1 MSLRLPSK
9 CSFTFCKL
17 RFFRLRKPKTTSF
30 YSLSSVLGLTI
41 SLFSQPFLYSEPGS
55 KCKALARTH
64 ISADY
69 SRAIDIILFAQNKK
83 KRNHKG
89 FSKYSEPG
97 SNRYG
102 HFCPQDFKSG
112 VSTYST
118 IRAVLKDGANV
129 QFLFYSA
136 KIFRYYLRSATHP
149 KLRMKFS
156 FKTQQKVSTSHYIST
171 P

>member
-1 MSLRLPSK
+1 MNKKCILSLRLPSK
-9 CSFTFCKL
+9 CSFTFSKL

-83 KRNHKG
+83 R
-89 FSKYSEPG
+89 E
-97 SNRYG
+97 
-102 HFCPQDFKSG
+102 
-112 VSTYST
+112 TT
-118 IRAVLKDGANV
+118 
-129 QFLFYSA
+129 
-136 KIFRYYLRSATHP
+136 
-149 KLRMKFS
+149 
-156 FKTQQKVSTSHYIST
+156 KVSPSTRNRGRTGTGISAHRILSPACLPIPPSEQSLKT
-171 P
+171 VQMYNFYFILQKFFDIIYVLQRITN